1 MYIAGL
7 QKHSLID
14 YPGKIACVVFFAG
27 CNFRCPYCHNADLVR
42 GRAVDPMDLDRFWRF
57 LEKRR
62 GFLDGVVISGG
73 EPTLQEEI
81 SAFCRRIREMGF
93 SIKLDTNGSKPDVVA
108 KLLGE
113 GVLDCIA
120 MDIKTDPK
128 QYVSMGLFPNGDVD
142 CIFESIECI
151 KTSGIA
157 YEFRTTCVAPFVTD
171 ETFPAMLASIAG
183 ADRYV
188 LQPFVNRNVLDP
200 VWIERHARAL
210 SGEEMGRLAE
220 MALGSVGEVLTLN
233 GD

>member
-1 MYIAGL
+1 MNIAGL

-42 GRAVDPMDLDRFWRF
+42 GGAVDPMNLDRFWKF

-62 GFLDGVVISGG
+62 GFLEGVVISGG

-81 SAFCRRIREMGF
+81 SAFCRKIREMGF
-93 SIKLDTNGSKPDVVA
+93 SVKLDTNGSRPDVVA
-108 KLLGE
+108 KLIADD
-113 GVLDCIA
+113 VLDFIA
-120 MDIKTDPK
+120 MDVKTDPK
-128 QYVSMGLFPNGDVD
+128 RYVSMGLFPYGDVA

-157 YEFRTTCVAPFVTD
+157 YEFRTTCVAPFVTA

-183 ADRYV
+183 AGRYV
-188 LQPFVNRNVLDP
+188 LQPFVHRNVLDP
-200 VWIERHARAL
+200 QWIERNSRAL
-210 SGEEMGRLAE
+210 SGEEMARLAE
-220 MALGSVGEVLTLN
+220 MASGYVRRVVRLDGV
-233 GD
+233 